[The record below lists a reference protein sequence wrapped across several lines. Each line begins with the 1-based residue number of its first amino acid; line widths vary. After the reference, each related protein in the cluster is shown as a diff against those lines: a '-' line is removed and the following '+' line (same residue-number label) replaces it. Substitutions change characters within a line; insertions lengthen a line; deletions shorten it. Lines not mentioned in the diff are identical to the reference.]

1 MPAFISK
8 DASRCLVGASSR
20 LLLEDGG
27 RNGDPRT
34 GERHRLI
41 IPAVSFTRR
50 RGRRNIGGPRV
61 ILDTF
66 RGKRKMG
73 AISGLDKTP
82 RGREQ

>member
-8 DASRCLVGASSR
+8 DASRCSVGASSR
-20 LLLEDGG
+20 LLLVLDGG
-27 RNGDPRT
+27 ET
-34 GERHRLI
+34 TQ
-41 IPAVSFTRR
+41 AYYS
-50 RGRRNIGGPRV
+50 RGLLHKEEEEEKEEDISQGPRV

-82 RGREQ
+82 QLPA

>member
-20 LLLEDGG
+20 LLLEDG
-27 RNGDPRT
+27 DFRT
-34 GERHRLI
+34 GERHKLI

>member
-20 LLLEDGG
+20 LLLE
-27 RNGDPRT
+27 NGDFRT

>member
-8 DASRCLVGASSR
+8 DASRCSVGASSR
-20 LLLEDGG
+20 LLLVLDGG
-27 RNGDPRT
+27 ETTQAYYSRGLLHKEEEKEED
-34 GERHRLI
+34 
-41 IPAVSFTRR
+41 IPQ
-50 RGRRNIGGPRV
+50 GPRV

-82 RGREQ
+82 QLPA